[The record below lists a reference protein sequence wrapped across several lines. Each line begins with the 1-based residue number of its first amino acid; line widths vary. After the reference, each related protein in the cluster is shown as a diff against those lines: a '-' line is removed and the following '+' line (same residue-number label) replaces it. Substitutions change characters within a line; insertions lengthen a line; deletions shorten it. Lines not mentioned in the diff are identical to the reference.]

1 MEMDLIDYR
10 NLPDTC
16 MVKLT
21 GKFRT
26 KLFANLTANHLA
38 EIFPN
43 SASSFKYYKR
53 GASFIPINLFKQ
65 LLTLHNFGD
74 SEINKSIL
82 ETKKRLCGKPIRI
95 KLPVYAS
102 AKLAELVGHTFGD
115 GHISKAGRF
124 VYVNTSK
131 DLLKRVAYLTNQI
144 LGHFTYH
151 DYHRRK
157 DGSVNIHYPSAV
169 GELLHVCGCVKG
181 NKFKQDF
188 DIPDWIKS
196 GNHKIKS
203 AFIRALFDD
212 EGTVSPTRIAINMA
226 KSVELEWSLRK
237 FFNSLIEILNCLNI
251 RSGNVVICARRKN
264 KNGTTAIG
272 LLFVICGL
280 RELSNFLDKIGFI
293 HSVKQKKLKTLVS
306 SFIQPNYHD
315 GEAREIILNSMTGLM
330 STKDVSK
337 IIKRGVVNTRYHLT
351 ILEKEGKLKKVV
363 IHKSKWL
370 WQLKDES
377 KKQVTSPI

>member
-1 MEMDLIDYR
+1 MKLIDHR

-21 GKFRT
+21 DKFRT
-26 KLFANLTANHLA
+26 KLFANLTANRLA

-53 GASFIPINLFKQ
+53 GASFIPIDLFKQ
-65 LLTLHNFGD
+65 LLTLHSFGD
-74 SEINKSIL
+74 SEINQSVL
-82 ETKKRLCGKPIRI
+82 EIKKRLCGKPIKI
-95 KLPVYAS
+95 KLPICAS
-102 AKLAELVGHTFGD
+102 ADLSELAGHTFGD

-131 DLLKRVAYLTNQI
+131 ELIERVIHLTNKI
-144 LGHFTYH
+144 FNNSIYR
-151 DYHRRK
+151 DYRKRK
-157 DGSVNIHYPSAV
+157 DGSISIHYPSAL

-188 DIPDWIKS
+188 DVPAWIKS
-196 GNHKIKS
+196 GNHEVKS
-203 AFIRALFDD
+203 GFIRALFDD
-212 EGTVSPTRIAINMA
+212 EGTVSSTRIAINMA
-226 KSVELEWSLRK
+226 KSMELKWSLRK
-237 FFNSLIEILNCLNI
+237 FFISLIELLTCLNI
-251 RSGNVVICARRKN
+251 RSGNVVVCARRKN

-280 RELSNFLDKIGFI
+280 EELRKFLDKIGFL
-293 HSVKQKKLKTLVS
+293 HSAKQKKLKTLVNS
-306 SFIQPNYHD
+306 VIQPNYHD

-330 STKDVSK
+330 STKDISK
-337 IIKRGVVNTRYHLT
+337 IIKRGMVNTRYHLKL
-351 ILEKEGKLKKVV
+351 LEEEGKLKKVV

-370 WQLKDES
+370 WQLKDKSE
-377 KKQVTSPI
+377 KQVTSPI